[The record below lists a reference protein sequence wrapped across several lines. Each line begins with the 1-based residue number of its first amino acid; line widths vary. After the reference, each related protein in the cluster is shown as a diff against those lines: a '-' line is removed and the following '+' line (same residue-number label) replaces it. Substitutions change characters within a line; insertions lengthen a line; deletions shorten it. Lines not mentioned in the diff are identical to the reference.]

1 MVRALPSDRVDGHPR
16 LTDSP
21 TLLSGLI
28 PQVEADR
35 VRELESVKKE
45 VGVTRANC
53 KARGAIIGAK
63 HSMYVVPVLH
73 AVATRELSHLSRL
86 SDPQERA
93 AALVAAASVGLTAGL
108 EVLLSLGTDGEANG
122 TADTFD
128 ESTLEAALVAAA
140 CGGHVAALKL
150 LLSHAPP
157 PESAVQEGFLRAC
170 SGGQCDAAAL
180 LLDAGAPIEAR
191 NGSGMTGLIL
201 AASCGANEL
210 CEMLI
215 ERGAEINATSK
226 SYWTAIVWASD
237 RQQVSS
243 VAFLMEKG
251 AIIYGAMNWAR
262 DQAIIDMLTAR
273 GCYKGDTCKVNIE
286 SHRITLRKDR
296 TPFRGSDNSE
306 SSG

>member
-45 VGVTRANC
+45 VGGTRANC

-108 EVLLSLGTDGEANG
+108 EVCMPRHVPGCVGPFLETPAASSIDALASIT
-122 TADTFD
+122 
-128 ESTLEAALVAAA
+128 TLA
-140 CGGHVAALKL
+140 H
-150 LLSHAPP
+150 S
-157 PESAVQEGFLRAC
+157 SAVVG
-170 SGGQCDAAAL
+170 
-180 LLDAGAPIEAR
+180 
-191 NGSGMTGLIL
+191 
-201 AASCGANEL
+201 
-210 CEMLI
+210 
-215 ERGAEINATSK
+215 
-226 SYWTAIVWASD
+226 
-237 RQQVSS
+237 
-243 VAFLMEKG
+243 
-251 AIIYGAMNWAR
+251 
-262 DQAIIDMLTAR
+262 
-273 GCYKGDTCKVNIE
+273 
-286 SHRITLRKDR
+286 HR
-296 TPFRGSDNSE
+296 P
-306 SSG
+306 